1 MTVFTSHSATE
12 TKKIAAQL
20 GKEWKALAASK
31 GLMVGLEGDLGA
43 GKTTFVKG
51 LGKTFSI
58 HDDQVSSPTF
68 TLVNEYGALVHVDLY
83 HLEKSSEVAALALEE
98 YVQPGKILLVEW
110 PERDPF
116 LAGQMNLLVKIKLV
130 SESEMHIEI
139 APLCL

>member
-1 MTVFTSHSATE
+1 MTLFTSHSVAE

-20 GKEWKALAASK
+20 GKEWKELAASK
-31 GLMVGLEGDLGA
+31 GLMVGLEGDLGV

-51 LGKTFSI
+51 LAKTFSI

-83 HLEKSSEVAALALEE
+83 RLEKSSEVAALALEE

-110 PERDPF
+110 PERDPDRKS
-116 LAGQMNLLVKIKLV
+116 VV
-130 SESEMHIEI
+130 
-139 APLCL
+139 